1 MNRTSRWLLVPVAT
15 MLVAGSWRTMMA
27 PGPVHRTHDDFA
39 ADCDSC
45 HLVFDGIPNEKCL
58 DCHADLKERI
68 DAGKGWHAEVSGRPC
83 IDCHTDHH
91 GLDASLTE
99 LEAVQA
105 FDHAATG
112 FALEGAH
119 AKPSCDDCHTGP
131 IGEMAQGCA
140 QCHEDAHSSAL
151 GPSCG
156 SCHAPEAWTFVK
168 TRGDHQIAMDG
179 GHTDQGCEDCHT
191 HGEHLSD
198 DVACAECHEE
208 AHGGTTSG
216 CDRCHQ
222 VSGWTP
228 AEFDHGGCTCAF
240 PGKHQTAACLDCHT
254 DFDWVNTPTNC
265 AGCHRK
271 DLPHD
276 DIGACSRCHTALS
289 WTDNLFDH
297 NKGTGFPIE
306 GAHEEVS
313 CAQCHTEP
321 GVFGG
326 LQTAC
331 KSCHEERGEVAH
343 GDFGPCETCHA
354 TTDEDGFEGSS
365 FEHASTGF
373 ALTGR
378 HLDLGCRDCHGP
390 DGALNK
396 VR

>member
-1 MNRTSRWLLVPVAT
+1 MNRPTRWLLLPVAA

-45 HLVFDGIPNEKCL
+45 HLVFDGIPDEKCL
-58 DCHADLKERI
+58 ECHTDLKERI

-99 LEAVQA
+99 IEAMQA

-151 GPSCG
+151 GPACG

-168 TRGDHQIAMDG
+168 TRQDHQIAMDG
-179 GHTDQGCEDCHT
+179 GHTDPGCEDCHT
-191 HGEHLSD
+191 HGEHLED
-198 DVACAECHEE
+198 EVACAECHEE

-216 CDRCHQ
+216 CERCHQ

-313 CAQCHTEP
+313 CAQCHTES

-331 KSCHEERGEVAH
+331 KSCHEERGEIAH

-373 ALTGR
+373 VLTGR
-378 HLDLGCRDCHGP
+378 HIDLGCRDCHGP